1 MHKLEIKFIGLD
13 DNLRELV
20 RQIDLSEWDGDNEID
35 KNDFT
40 SESLAAYTV
49 YKGLETPPTA

>member
-40 SESLAAYTV
+40 SES
-49 YKGLETPPTA
+49 